1 MALMPREGE
10 EAVSSRTI
18 SVERL
23 NANTAYTYVP
33 YQAYLMITIII
44 LGGD

>member
-1 MALMPREGE
+1 MVAGDGDGSDAE

-33 YQAYLMITIII
+33 YQALPE
-44 LGGD
+44 